1 MQHKVAGHKQ
11 AGLSQSK
18 VTEAAMQ
25 ESREAAQR
33 ADPQN
38 PDKLAAAGHTSTGQT
53 LPQQAQAARE
63 HADPEVR
70 QEMERVEAKTRNET
84 LGLGGGTAT

>member
-1 MQHKVAGHKQ
+1 MDF
-11 AGLSQSK
+11 
-18 VTEAAMQ
+18 AADPRLFWPRAWGALHTAHATRHPTLLLACCAALQ

-63 HADPEVR
+63 HADPEVWR
-70 QEMERVEAKTRNET
+70 
-84 LGLGGGTAT
+84 L